1 MPLSIDQSQQIIA
14 NEFRRI
20 SLEKQ
25 PVELYEP
32 IRYIL
37 NLGGKRL
44 RPSLLLT
51 AASLF
56 ADDTRNAIAPA
67 IAIEMFHNFTLMHD
81 DIMDNAE
88 VRRNQPTVH
97 TRWDANTAILSGDA
111 MLIKAYQ
118 YACQVPPHLLAP
130 LLEVFNT
137 TALEVCEGQQYDM
150 NFETRNAV
158 TEAEYLRMIELKTA
172 VLIAAS
178 LKIGAI
184 VGGASP
190 DKATALYR
198 FGLNIG
204 MAFQLQ
210 DDLLDVYATNEKFGK
225 MNGGDIVSN
234 KKTYLLIKA
243 LELADGADGESL
255 KMWLDKKDFDKKEK
269 IGAVTAIFDRTQ
281 IKAITTDK
289 ISAYFD
295 QAMIDLQSAG
305 LPTVHL
311 AILEQFARNLLQREY

>member
-1 MPLSIDQSQQIIA
+1 MPLSIDQSQQIVS
-14 NEFRRI
+14 EVFRQI
-20 SLEKQ
+20 SLAHQ

-37 NLGGKRL
+37 DLGGKRL

-51 AASLF
+51 SASLF
-56 ADDTRNAIAPA
+56 TNQTDIAISPA

-81 DIMDNAE
+81 DIMDNADM
-88 VRRNQPTVH
+88 RRNKPTVH
-97 TRWDANTAILSGDA
+97 TRWNANTAILSGDA

-118 YACQVPPHLLAP
+118 YACQVSAEELPKV
-130 LLEVFNT
+130 LEVFNT

-150 NFETRNAV
+150 NFETRTEV
-158 TEAEYLRMIELKTA
+158 TEAEYLQMIALKTA

-184 VGGASP
+184 VGGAP
-190 DKATALYR
+190 EEQAQALYQ
-198 FGLNIG
+198 FGRNIG

-210 DDLLDVYATNEKFGK
+210 DDLLDVYATNQKFGK

-243 LELADGADGESL
+243 LERSAGSDAANLRE
-255 KMWLDKKDFDKKEK
+255 WLGRKDFNKDEK
-269 IGAVTAIFDRTQ
+269 IREVTAIFDRAN
-281 IKAITTDK
+281 IRAITTEK
-289 ISAYFD
+289 ITTYF
-295 QAMIDLQSAG
+295 QAAMTDLNTIG
-305 LPTVHL
+305 LN
-311 AILEQFARNLLQREY
+311 AEYSDILRQFAQHLLQREF